1 MRRLFGYSFA
11 TWRFHLRGKSIR
23 GAHDIGWINDLTAGR
38 LMRRDPRSVRGGRW
52 SLPPSAPPV
61 PLGAATQ
68 VGAAGRRNGR
78 YAGIVAVAE
87 AHARD
92 LDEKA
97 GEMRL
102 DSLLRYRDVLLL
114 PSQNIKEAA
123 ELFEQAEADALA
135 VVDDLQGRSVLGL
148 LNEQHALRRYAEE
161 LELRRRE
168 LAGET

>member
-1 MRRLFGYSFA
+1 MIIVDEA
-11 TWRFHLRGKSIR
+11 
-23 GAHDIGWINDLTAGR
+23 
-38 LMRRDPRSVRGGRW
+38 
-52 SLPPSAPPV
+52 
-61 PLGAATQ
+61 
-68 VGAAGRRNGR
+68 GR
-78 YAGIVAVAE
+78 YAGIVLLPE